1 MSNKKTIAYNKSSDD
16 LIKLKN
22 RDNISDDINYMFD
35 SNNNLIKDDKPY
47 IIIKSDEDNNKISD
61 NASDNGIIKQLEK
74 EYIKRFKAY
83 IKRLKYR
90 LNQDIDKLSDAEL
103 SKIIIKNNADYLDT
117 YIYLNQRCYNLIDKD
132 TKNNYL
138 MYLSRAITNLQMDN
152 ILKYIVANKIT
163 IEEFLNKKNID
174 ASDLVFIISKEDIE
188 SLQDLVKEQI
198 TTKDIK
204 GASNKDL
211 QEFVNDFNLSD
222 TEFLLKDAIYN
233 LTYLKQDDILNQK
246 IANNLKYYQ
255 DINKY
260 YKQVDKLLNELKDK
274 YQTKRNTA
282 IIIDNTD
289 DFKDIKQPTNKTYPL
304 IGQQLFNGIYEL
316 NKKYNL
322 NNYNRH
328 KDPINITINIDEDN
342 LNDFS
347 SLPILA
353 DLYNNNN
360 QIALLPIDY
369 PLFMAFTQLNN
380 ENGGNIPITL
390 EDAFLNIVENKEV
403 RLRKSNKSYNIYTER
418 LLYLDRLKLTF
429 NIVDAKT
436 KQNIYTLKDPT
447 ALLENKRVLLNSNN
461 KTAYIIGAS
470 AVLILI
476 NAINKI
482 YNIDF
487 MASYKLSAEFINDK
501 QNNDI
506 EILNMKYYI
515 LPSILVRNNSKKRID
530 TRQPLINL
538 DDLYKQT
545 AILKGKTELNTD
557 DKKTLHNQIN
567 TFLNHLVNKNLISD
581 YSYAS
586 DKNKMLSVDNLKVQK
601 QRNIKYLKVK

>member
-1 MSNKKTIAYNKSSDD
+1 
-16 LIKLKN
+16 
-22 RDNISDDINYMFD
+22 
-35 SNNNLIKDDKPY
+35 
-47 IIIKSDEDNNKISD
+47 
-61 NASDNGIIKQLEK
+61 
-74 EYIKRFKAY
+74 
-83 IKRLKYR
+83 
-90 LNQDIDKLSDAEL
+90 
-103 SKIIIKNNADYLDT
+103 
-117 YIYLNQRCYNLIDKD
+117 
-132 TKNNYL
+132 
-138 MYLSRAITNLQMDN
+138 
-152 ILKYIVANKIT
+152 
-163 IEEFLNKKNID
+163 
-174 ASDLVFIISKEDIE
+174 
-188 SLQDLVKEQI
+188 
-198 TTKDIK
+198 
-204 GASNKDL
+204 
-211 QEFVNDFNLSD
+211 
-222 TEFLLKDAIYN
+222 
-233 LTYLKQDDILNQK
+233 
-246 IANNLKYYQ
+246 
-255 DINKY
+255 
-260 YKQVDKLLNELKDK
+260 
-274 YQTKRNTA
+274 
-282 IIIDNTD
+282 
-289 DFKDIKQPTNKTYPL
+289 
-304 IGQQLFNGIYEL
+304 
-316 NKKYNL
+316 
-322 NNYNRH
+322 
-328 KDPINITINIDEDN
+328 
-342 LNDFS
+342 
-347 SLPILA
+347 
-353 DLYNNNN
+353 
-360 QIALLPIDY
+360 
-369 PLFMAFTQLNN
+369 MAFTQLNN

-447 ALLENKRVLLNSNN
+447 ALLENKRVLLNSNK
-461 KTAYIIGAS
+461 KTAYIIGSS
-470 AVLILI
+470 AVLTLI

-586 DKNKMLSVDNLKVQK
+586 DKYKMLSVDNLKVQK

>member
-16 LIKLKN
+16 LVKLKN

-47 IIIKSDEDNNKISD
+47 IIIKADEDNNKISD

-163 IEEFLNKKNID
+163 IEEFLNQKNIN

-198 TTKDIK
+198 TIKDVK

-233 LTYLKQDDILNQK
+233 LTYFKQEDILNQK

-342 LNDFS
+342 LNNFS

-360 QIALLPIDY
+360 QIALLPIDF

-447 ALLENKRVLLNSNN
+447 ALLENKRVLLNSNK

-470 AVLILI
+470 AVLTLI

-557 DKKTLHNQIN
+557 DKKTLHKQIN

>member
-1 MSNKKTIAYNKSSDD
+1 M
-16 LIKLKN
+16 LKV
-22 RDNISDDINYMFD
+22 
-35 SNNNLIKDDKPY
+35 
-47 IIIKSDEDNNKISD
+47 
-61 NASDNGIIKQLEK
+61 
-74 EYIKRFKAY
+74 
-83 IKRLKYR
+83 
-90 LNQDIDKLSDAEL
+90 
-103 SKIIIKNNADYLDT
+103 KNNVD
-117 YIYLNQRCYNLIDKD
+117 
-132 TKNNYL
+132 
-138 MYLSRAITNLQMDN
+138 
-152 ILKYIVANKIT
+152 LK
-163 IEEFLNKKNID
+163 EFID
-174 ASDLVFIISKEDIE
+174 A
-188 SLQDLVKEQI
+188 
-198 TTKDIK
+198 
-204 GASNKDL
+204 
-211 QEFVNDFNLSD
+211 FNLSD
-222 TEFLLKDAIYN
+222 VEFLLNDAIFSI
-233 LTYLKQDDILNQK
+233 TQPKQTE
-246 IANNLKYYQ
+246 Y
-255 DINKY
+255 INKKVNDNLDYYKSINEY
-260 YKQVDKLLNELKDK
+260 YKQINKLLKQITNKYKDKLDELTDVNNLLPQMDK
-274 YQTKRNTA
+274 K
-282 IIIDNTD
+282 
-289 DFKDIKQPTNKTYPL
+289 NKPYPL
-304 IGQQLFNGIYEL
+304 MATKLFNGNIVNIGREF
-316 NKKYNL
+316 NL
-322 NNYNRH
+322 NSVNGDRH
-328 KDPINITINIDEDN
+328 KDPINITISIDEDK

-353 DLYNNNN
+353 DLGQQNK
-360 QIALLPIDY
+360 IALLPIDL
-369 PLFMAFTQLNN
+369 PLFIAFTKINSI
-380 ENGGNIPITL
+380 NGGNKPITL
-390 EDAFLNIVENKEV
+390 EDAFNDIVESKEV

-447 ALLENKRVLLNSNN
+447 ALLENKRVLLNSNK

-470 AVLILI
+470 AVLTLI

-501 QNNDI
+501 QNNNI

>member
-1 MSNKKTIAYNKSSDD
+1 MSKKTEYIYNKNGNIPFTDKDKERLESNPNNHKYINNQKY
-16 LIKLKN
+16 IKLN
-22 RDNISDDINYMFD
+22 QGVLININNYK
-35 SNNNLIKDDKPY
+35 SPRKD
-47 IIIKSDEDNNKISD
+47 
-61 NASDNGIIKQLEK
+61 
-74 EYIKRFKAY
+74 
-83 IKRLKYR
+83 KYK
-90 LNQDIDKLSDAEL
+90 KLF
-103 SKIIIKNNADYLDT
+103 NNADYITTED
-117 YIYLNQRCYNLIDKD
+117 
-132 TKNNYL
+132 
-138 MYLSRAITNLQMDN
+138 ITNKIIELA
-152 ILKYIVANKIT
+152 ILKGVLT
-163 IEEFLNKKNID
+163 D
-174 ASDLVFIISKEDIE
+174 D
-188 SLQDLVKEQI
+188 
-198 TTKDIK
+198 DIK
-204 GASNKDL
+204 D
-211 QEFVNDFNLSD
+211 
-222 TEFLLKDAIYN
+222 
-233 LTYLKQDDILNQK
+233 
-246 IANNLKYYQ
+246 
-255 DINKY
+255 
-260 YKQVDKLLNELKDK
+260 
-274 YQTKRNTA
+274 
-282 IIIDNTD
+282 IIDNINTTKTENIEDIKELAKFFSDIKKDKID
-289 DFKDIKQPTNKTYPL
+289 DTEDTQIIKQPKNKTYPL
-304 IGQQLFNGIYEL
+304 VGQQLFNGIYKL
-316 NKKYNL
+316 NKEYNL

-390 EDAFLNIVENKEV
+390 EDAFLNITENKEV
-403 RLRKSNKSYNIYTER
+403 RLRKSNKSYKIYTER
-418 LLYLDRLKLTF
+418 LLYLDKLKLTF

-436 KQNIYTLKDPT
+436 KQNIYTLKDPI

-470 AVLILI
+470 SVLTLI

-482 YNIDF
+482 YDIDY
-487 MASYKLSAEFINDK
+487 MASYKLSAEFINDS

-515 LPSILVRNNSKKRID
+515 LPNILVRNNSKKRLN
-530 TRQPLINL
+530 TNQPLINL

-545 AILKGKTELNTD
+545 AFLKNKAELSTD

-567 TFLNHLVNKNLISD
+567 TFLNHLINKNLISD

-586 DKNKMLSVDNLKVQK
+586 DKNKKLTIDNLKMQK